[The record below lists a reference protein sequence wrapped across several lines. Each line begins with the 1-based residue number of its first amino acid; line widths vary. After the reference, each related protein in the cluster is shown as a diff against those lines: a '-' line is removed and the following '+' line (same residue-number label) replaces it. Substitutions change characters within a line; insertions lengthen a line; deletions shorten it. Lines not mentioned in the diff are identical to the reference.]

1 MPPRDRVV
9 NAQLAAHAR
18 SVKNFTRDLP
28 RVWTVDRV
36 RDPQPGDRLL
46 TKAEVV
52 ALVGLSYQKIWQLMD
67 ADQFPRA
74 IVIAGRNL
82 WLESEIHEFIRAAP
96 RRRLKNDPPLPAL
109 ASDPP
114 QLAPTAQR
122 VTVQR
127 VTAQRHP
134 PPRNTP
140 RRRAQS
146 SMTRETT

>member
-18 SVKNFTRDLP
+18 SVKNFARDLP
-28 RVWTVDRV
+28 RVWNVDRV

-52 ALVGLSYQKIWQLMD
+52 AFVGLSYQKIWQLMD

-114 QLAPTAQR
+114 
-122 VTVQR
+122 
-127 VTAQRHP
+127 
-134 PPRNTP
+134 PRQ
-140 RRRAQS
+140 RRARAAPPERTITRRSRSNERAS
-146 SMTRETT
+146 SMTRE